1 MKMTILKDLK
11 LKDYLPKGIIN
22 NYKVIINGKKIMT
35 KQLFRYKTIRRN

>member
-22 NYKVIINGKKIMT
+22 NYKVIINGKKN
-35 KQLFRYKTIRRN
+35 YD